1 MDQPDFDS
9 EYSLW
14 IPERITEPKLHIP
27 EGAKA
32 DAIAGANFLLIR
44 KLTLKK
50 GEHVT
55 LGISA
60 A

>member
-1 MDQPDFDS
+1 MTKTMDRPHVLMMS
-9 EYSLW
+9 E
-14 IPERITEPKLHIP
+14 IT
-27 EGAKA
+27 A
-32 DAIAGANFLLIR
+32 DG